1 MVLVPKKKVPLIFG
15 NSHFFFWGG
24 VDGLRIRIEFRVRGS
39 FGRILLKG
47 YHKSYTPGYVSGL

>member
-15 NSHFFFWGG
+15 NSHFFGG

-39 FGRILLKG
+39 FGGILLKG
-47 YHKSYTPGYVSGL
+47 YHKSYTLGYVSGL